1 MANTSLRARLGRLF
15 ATNVVV
21 RRISKNRLKAVDT
34 NKLQSTGNLSNK
46 RYVDR
51 FSGIHRGMPGYGSYN
66 QNQTFHT
73 SKIELFTDYEA
84 MDMDP
89 IISSAL
95 DIYADESTVKDAD
108 GDTLTITSSN
118 DEVRKILRNLF
129 YDVLNIDYNLWPW
142 IRNACKY
149 GDFYLWL
156 DIEEEIGIVNVVPMS
171 AYEIR
176 RDEGFDEKN
185 PYAYKFVL
193 EQTQFISLQLN

>member
-1 MANTSLRARLGRLF
+1 MADTSLRARLSRLF

-34 NKLQSTGNLSNK
+34 NRLQSTGNLSNK

-51 FSGIHRGMPGYGSYN
+51 FSGVHRGTPGYGTYN

-89 IISSAL
+89 ILSSAL

-108 GDTLTITSSN
+108 GDTLTINSSN
-118 DEVRKILRNLF
+118 DEIKLSMLF
-129 YDVLNIDYNLWPW
+129 
-142 IRNACKY
+142 
-149 GDFYLWL
+149 
-156 DIEEEIGIVNVVPMS
+156 IGP
-171 AYEIR
+171 
-176 RDEGFDEKN
+176 G
-185 PYAYKFVL
+185 L
-193 EQTQFISLQLN
+193 